1 LDDDHSPGWGG
12 GGGVCYHRS
21 RVDPADWTKLQ
32 LAGLGAY
39 EQYLPGIF
47 SFSNRT
53 QTSALI
59 TLAMIE
65 FEDGRYG
72 LRAVIGSP
80 WNDQIA
86 EAVKS
91 KACVELELNHAK
103 GWKGEDLS
111 FLAAMPE
118 LRAISI
124 LDFKIK
130 SVVPVHHLHELRSLE
145 IITYCNTPISFSSF
159 PHLESCSLEWRRGSD
174 SLFACRGLRDLFL
187 NKCVCSDLMKFKSLS
202 KLESLAMLNSPLV
215 SLSGIEDLRELRSLR
230 LGNLRKLKSIH
241 GIESLI
247 KLEELDLDT
256 CRLISS
262 VAEVA
267 GLAKLKKLFLNNLGD
282 IDSLPPLEAFSE
294 LEMLTFYN
302 STNIKDGNLKP
313 ILGCKKLKTIAFQNR
328 KHYNM
333 TREEFGLGW

>member
-1 LDDDHSPGWGG
+1 
-12 GGGVCYHRS
+12 
-21 RVDPADWTKLQ
+21 
-32 LAGLGAY
+32 
-39 EQYLPGIF
+39 
-47 SFSNRT
+47 
-53 QTSALI
+53 
-59 TLAMIE
+59 
-65 FEDGRYG
+65 
-72 LRAVIGSP
+72 
-80 WNDQIA
+80 
-86 EAVKS
+86 
-91 KACVELELNHAK
+91 
-103 GWKGEDLS
+103 
-111 FLAAMPE
+111 
-118 LRAISI
+118 
-124 LDFKIK
+124 
-130 SVVPVHHLHELRSLE
+130 
-145 IITYCNTPISFSSF
+145 
-159 PHLESCSLEWRRGSD
+159 
-174 SLFACRGLRDLFL
+174 
-187 NKCVCSDLMKFKSLS
+187 
-202 KLESLAMLNSPLV
+202 MLNSPLV

-333 TREEFGLGW
+333 KREEFGLGW